1 MYSLNVLRA
10 CSFSV
15 VVIFAGCFSPDRPA
29 GDFVLT
35 TDFHLLQTCTIGEI
49 NLSGMKWS
57 EQSGASLAG
66 YTALKLAAEMEKRGF
81 TRSEKNADFVVRAE
95 WNKALRV
102 NLGHFSTFEHIP
114 EMKYRDE
121 AASRPRVM
129 CSLTLELYNPKEDKI
144 FWRASLPDC
153 VYILNLRESIISEAI
168 ERALSSFPS
177 RIELDPDLGII
188 Q

>member
-1 MYSLNVLRA
+1 M
-10 CSFSV
+10 
-15 VVIFAGCFSPDRPA
+15 
-29 GDFVLT
+29 
-35 TDFHLLQTCTIGEI
+35 
-49 NLSGMKWS
+49 
-57 EQSGASLAG
+57 
-66 YTALKLAAEMEKRGF
+66 
-81 TRSEKNADFVVRAE
+81 VRAE
-95 WNKALRV
+95 WNKSLRV

-168 ERALSSFPS
+168 ERALSSFPR